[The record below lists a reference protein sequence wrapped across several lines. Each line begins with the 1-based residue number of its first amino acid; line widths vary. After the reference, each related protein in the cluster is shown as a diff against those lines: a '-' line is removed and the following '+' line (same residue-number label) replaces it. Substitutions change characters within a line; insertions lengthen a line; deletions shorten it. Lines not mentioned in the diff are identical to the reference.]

1 MRVQQQ
7 QLQAASNHCSL
18 QQQAAAAVAQPLAG
32 LWVPDAVLNKHAE
45 VIDVVT
51 GASRSCNCFTK
62 AYGKLARGAGSLLAT
77 RNPADVDARWRL
89 LGGTG
94 AGCAV

>member
-1 MRVQQQ
+1 M
-7 QLQAASNHCSL
+7 L
-18 QQQAAAAVAQPLAG
+18 
-32 LWVPDAVLNKHAE
+32 VPDAVLSKHAE

-77 RNPADVDARWRL
+77 QEPAAVDARWRL

-94 AGCAV
+94 EKM

>member
-1 MRVQQQ
+1 
-7 QLQAASNHCSL
+7 
-18 QQQAAAAVAQPLAG
+18 
-32 LWVPDAVLNKHAE
+32 VPDSVLAKHAE
-45 VIDVVT
+45 VVDVVT

-77 RNPADVDARWRL
+77 VEPGSVDPRWKL

-94 AGCAV
+94 ATCSKGLARMR